1 MRWTTLLYKY
11 RTYAAFIMLIVTIS
25 LVHYERSTVPKRA
38 IIPISP
44 PIEGTNEYHFYNKYH
59 YGDSILNLKF
69 FYNISDHL
77 RKYNIT
83 IHYYYNENYIK
94 NRDELE
100 RYVNKDTMFLHTIDE
115 KPERAIELWL
125 AHNQAGKKA
134 NASFD
139 EYFEGVYKRLLNY
152 MGIGHI
158 GIETSLYQKEEYLL
172 KIYDKL
178 PDRFKNAE
186 ILFINAAPQSA
197 QFAYNKK
204 RADEIAV
211 ELSKQYR
218 IVTTS
223 PVNEQIPC
231 TFTAGLK
238 LQDIGAVSTHARYI
252 IGVNSGP
259 LIPCL
264 NYYTKQSVKKWIFVS
279 KENFTQIPYRRIYNY
294 SRLKEITISEI
305 EATS

>member
-1 MRWTTLLYKY
+1 MRWATLINKYK
-11 RTYAAFIMLIVTIS
+11 TYAGLIMLIIAVSLLRHLHHRETI
-25 LVHYERSTVPKRA
+25 P
-38 IIPISP
+38 
-44 PIEGTNEYHFYNKYH
+44 EGNKHSNTEYHFYCRWH
-59 YGDSILNLKF
+59 YGDNINNLKF
-69 FYNISDHL
+69 FYNISEHL
-77 RKYNIT
+77 RKSSKI

-100 RYVNKDTMFLHTIDE
+100 RYVNKDTMVLHTFDK
-115 KPERAIELWL
+115 KPDHAIGIWL
-125 AHNQAGKKA
+125 LDTHNGKK
-134 NASFD
+134 SVRSYD
-139 EYFEGVYKRLLNY
+139 EYYEEMYKRLLNY
-152 MGIGHI
+152 MGLGGL
-158 GIETSLYQKEEYLL
+158 GIDTSFYQKEEYLL
-172 KIYDKL
+172 KIYEKL
-178 PDRFKNAE
+178 PDKFKNAE

-204 RADEIAV
+204 RADAIAV

-223 PVNEQIPC
+223 PVNDEIPC
-231 TFTAGLK
+231 TFTDGLK
-238 LQDIGAVSTHARYI
+238 LQDIGAVSTHAKYI

-264 NYYTKQSVKKWIFVS
+264 NYYAKQSVKKWIFVS
-279 KENFTQIPYRRIYNY
+279 HEKFTLIPWRRIYNY